1 MGKGHKHSRVQ
12 DRRYFNVSREVVD
25 GRKVFKSAVQT
36 DSKALVQLGVFNSPV
51 DAARAADLATLA
63 LGRRGPLNYVKQC
76 YLQKDVEREKE
87 KLRQAGILPR
97 EPRKRKTAGRSKQQ
111 QQSDQDAAGTGQPS
125 KGAKGS
131 EQQAP
136 AATAQ
141 EEEEEQGQ
149 PPAGVSKGS
158 RKRKAASPGA
168 DVAAAAT
175 ASCRA
180 RDQQRQPGHAEEGS
194 RPKRRRTQAAAQQ
207 ASPPTSGPEQAPT
220 HETRSRQQSPAA
232 AAPVNT
238 ALVPAAPRAA
248 IMPTGGTVQLGAPG
262 SVSQEMLL
270 VQLRSALAAHEH
282 SKQQLRAALNALE
295 ASEGQLAAVAR
306 ATGLQL

>member
-12 DRRYFNVSREVVD
+12 DRKYFNVSREVVD
-25 GRKVFKSAVQT
+25 GRQVFKSTVQT
-36 DSKALVQLGVFNSPV
+36 DSKDLVQLGVFSSPV

-111 QQSDQDAAGTGQPS
+111 SDQGATGKGQPS
-125 KGAKGS
+125 KRAKGS

-136 AATAQ
+136 AVTAH

-158 RKRKAASPGA
+158 RKRKATSPGA
-168 DVAAAAT
+168 DVAAAAAT
-175 ASCRA
+175 ASGRA

-207 ASPPTSGPEQAPT
+207 GSPPTSGPEQAPT
-220 HETRSRQQSPAA
+220 HQTRSRQHSPAA

-262 SVSQEMLL
+262 SVSQEILL

-295 ASEGQLAAVAR
+295 ASEGQLAAVAH